1 MIIRLV
7 IILPVMHGKK
17 GINSTPPLSPH
28 TTLPAQVLLNKS
40 VNIIP
45 SSDLDI
51 LKGYNPTIRT
61 RRIFFLFSHYRQ
73 SYLGLSLNSC
83 SYYQQS
89 HSEGRDSK
97 LQ

>member
-40 VNIIP
+40 VNIIQ

-61 RRIFFLFSHYRQ
+61 RRIFFSSHTTD
-73 SYLGLSLNSC
+73 
-83 SYYQQS
+83 S
-89 HSEGRDSK
+89 HI
-97 LQ
+97 LAYH